1 MSASES
7 PLFEPSE
14 KWPRTTEKPQHFR
27 RLIVRG
33 LSVVLPPLL
42 TIAILVWVAGI
53 VNQYVLVPA
62 HATAQ
67 FFAVKTVADIRT
79 ENIQLTSVDSPE
91 FPELPNWKKKY
102 RLDIQWFEKYAENKA
117 DLVQILTELKS
128 LLSGTHGVP
137 LQNIL
142 DTHGDYVFVPI
153 GTEYIP
159 LAVYQQVVN
168 SLGRDQIGSTA
179 TQVYQQ
185 HVSHSPFLFGS
196 KILSLGNIGSLF
208 VLILLILGTY
218 FLGHILALRLGRAV
232 WQSLEYRMIFRVPL
246 VRNVYSSVKQVTD
259 FILTER
265 KIEYNRVVAIQY
277 PRNGIW
283 SLGFVTGK
291 SMLSIEKATGEPMV
305 SVLIPTS
312 PLPMTGYT
320 VNLRRSELIDL
331 NISIDQA
338 IQFCISCGVV
348 VPPGE
353 LPDFSDTINSSEKLI
368 TETPPTPEDSDA
380 K

>member
-1 MSASES
+1 MSDSES
-7 PLFEPSE
+7 PLFEPTE

-27 RLIVRG
+27 RLLVRG

-42 TIAILVWVAGI
+42 TIAILVWIAGI

-62 HATAQ
+62 HSTAQ
-67 FFAVKTVADIRT
+67 FFAVKAVADIRT
-79 ENIQLTSVDSPE
+79 TDDVRLTSVDSPE
-91 FPELPNWKKKY
+91 FPELPYWQKRY
-102 RLDIQWFEKYAENKA
+102 RLDVQWFKQYAENKA
-117 DLVQILTELKS
+117 ALVQILTEFES
-128 LLSGTHGVP
+128 LLSGPHGVA
-137 LQNIL
+137 LQDIL
-142 DTHGDYVFVPI
+142 DTHGDNIFVPI

-159 LAVYQQVVN
+159 LAIYQQVLKLVE
-168 SLGRDQIGSTA
+168 RDQIGSTA
-179 TQVYQQ
+179 TEVYQH
-185 HVSHSPFLFGS
+185 HVSHSPWLFGS
-196 KILSLGNIGSLF
+196 PILSLGNMGSLL
-208 VLILLILGTY
+208 VLILLIIATY

-277 PRNGIW
+277 PRDGIW
-283 SLGFVTGK
+283 SLGFVTGE

-331 NISIDQA
+331 NISVDQA
-338 IQFCISCGVV
+338 VQFCVSCGVV

-353 LPDFSDTINSSEKLI
+353 LPDFADAINPPEQLV
-368 TETPPTPEDSDA
+368 TETPAPEDSDA

>member
-1 MSASES
+1 
-7 PLFEPSE
+7 
-14 KWPRTTEKPQHFR
+14 
-27 RLIVRG
+27 VRG

-42 TIAILVWVAGI
+42 TIAILVWIAGI

-62 HATAQ
+62 RSTAQ
-67 FFAVKTVADIRT
+67 FFAVKAVADIRT
-79 ENIQLTSVDSPE
+79 ENIKLTSVDSPE
-91 FPELPNWKKKY
+91 FPELPYWQKRY
-102 RLDIQWFEKYAENKA
+102 RLDIQWFQEYAENKA
-117 DLVQILTELKS
+117 DLVQILTELKT
-128 LLSGTHGVP
+128 LLSGQHGVP

-159 LAVYQQVVN
+159 LAVYQQVAN
-168 SLGRDQIGSTA
+168 WLGRDQIGNTA

-185 HVSHSPFLFGS
+185 HVSHSPFLFGLR
-196 KILSLGNIGSLF
+196 ILSLGNMGSLF

-218 FLGHILALRLGRAV
+218 FIGHILALRLGRAV
-232 WQSLEYRMIFRVPL
+232 WQSLENRMIFRVPL

-283 SLGFVTGK
+283 SVGFVTGE

-331 NISIDQA
+331 NLSIDQA
-338 IQFCISCGVV
+338 VQFCISCGVV

-368 TETPPTPEDSDA
+368 TETPSTPEDSDA